1 MQRSG
6 RSLWRKPIYSP
17 AKNNFQSKVAGKKQY
32 DKKVCF
38 SSLQPGDRVLVH
50 NLSERGGPGKLR
62 SYWEQQIHVVVGQRG
77 NLPVYEVRPEGQTG
91 KPRVLHR
98 NLLLPCT
105 FLPIEPPRTS
115 PPFDSRNSEYQSF
128 QDSCWQA
135 SDLKIRRKWIRRRGW
150 TLWFVAS
157 RVRDTFRT
165 YRRPWPYCGR
175 PARAGYKWSY
185 DGRHLI
191 MMKSQTNLCYLTLK
205 LKTTS
210 LLSRRR
216 NKTIAALHV
225 PDAHQMCC
233 VMISWEILAI
243 TLTMPQVFKYQQPNL
258 FLVKWCT
265 VHVVRRGWLQR
276 HIIMDHQACRIM
288 GAHPVT
294 FRSIHTLCLGTLWIC
309 SSVCSFQFAED
320 FAGRCQTWNFET

>member
-6 RSLWRKPIYSP
+6 RSLWRKPIHSP

-38 SSLQPGDRVLVH
+38 SSLQPGDRVLVR

-62 SYWEQQIHVVVGQRG
+62 SYREQQIHVVVGQRG
-77 NLPVYEVRPEGQTG
+77 NLPVYEVRPERQTG

-157 RVRDTFRT
+157 RVRDTSRT

-185 DGRHLI
+185 HG
-191 MMKSQTNLCYLTLK
+191 
-205 LKTTS
+205 
-210 LLSRRR
+210 RRR
-216 NKTIAALHV
+216 DTS
-225 PDAHQMCC
+225 
-233 VMISWEILAI
+233 SW
-243 TLTMPQVFKYQQPNL
+243 
-258 FLVKWCT
+258 WS
-265 VHVVRRGWLQR
+265 HRRTCATWLWSWR
-276 HIIMDHQACRIM
+276 RPRYWAGDGTKPLPPYACPTPTKC
-288 GAHPVT
+288 AV
-294 FRSIHTLCLGTLWIC
+294 LW
-309 SSVCSFQFAED
+309 S
-320 FAGRCQTWNFET
+320 AGKS